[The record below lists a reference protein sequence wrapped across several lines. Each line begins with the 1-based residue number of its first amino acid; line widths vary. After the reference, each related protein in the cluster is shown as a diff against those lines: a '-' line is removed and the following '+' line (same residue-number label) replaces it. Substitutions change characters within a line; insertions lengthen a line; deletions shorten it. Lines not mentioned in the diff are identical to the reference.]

1 MNDSPSSNEIP
12 SCDASELLLDTRV
25 SDKRINHLLKRADA
39 MTRQL
44 SGGRGYIWTAIG
56 IDSTPCEMGCS
67 FCSHAAKWDAYQN
80 SPPLEAEAIVA
91 KVGELADGGSDFVV
105 LRTTQFY
112 DLNRLLMLGR
122 RVRDRI
128 GDDIHLVVNT
138 GEMDADTVKALKDAG
153 FSMVYH
159 VVRLREGIDTG
170 HTVEMRVRTIEI
182 ALAGGLEVQYL
193 IEPLG
198 PEHSPAEILTE
209 ARRAKSIGA
218 SGTGVMARVSVM
230 GTPLAHLGQVSEAY
244 LRRIAAVARLEYPD
258 GGEHLCVHPPTPS
271 VLHCGSNTII
281 VEQAANPR
289 DTKSS
294 ATPWRGFDLPMA
306 RATLQAA
313 GFTVRPTKEAH

>member
-1 MNDSPSSNEIP
+1 MHDAPMGADRVPENE
-12 SCDASELLLDTRV
+12 SEALLDTRI
-25 SDKRINHLLKRADA
+25 SDKRINPLLARADA
-39 MTRQL
+39 MTREL

-56 IDSTPCEMGCS
+56 IDSTPCGMGCS
-67 FCSHAAKWDAYQN
+67 FCSHAAKWDAYQD
-80 SPPLEAEAIVA
+80 SPPLSAEAIVA
-91 KVGELADGGSDFVV
+91 RAGALADGGSDFVV

-128 GDDIHLVVNT
+128 GDDMHLVVNT
-138 GEMDADTVKALKDAG
+138 GEMDADTVRALKDAG

-170 HTVEMRVRTIEI
+170 HTVEMRLRTIET

-209 ARRAKSIGA
+209 ARRARSIGA

-244 LRRIAAVARLEYPD
+244 LRRVAAVARLEYPD
-258 GGEHLCVHPPTPS
+258 GGVHLCVHPPTPS
-271 VLHCGSNTII
+271 VLRCGSNTII

-294 ATPWRGFDLPMA
+294 TGPWRGFDLPTA

-313 GFTVRPTKEAH
+313 GFAVRPARESH